1 VWFVPYPTIRLRVK
15 DRPHPASFPADLADM
30 CLKLHGLDRAR
41 RVLDPFMGLGS
52 VGVAARR
59 HKIPF
64 VGFDIDPA
72 YVAAA
77 EQELQRM
84 NDQ

>member
-1 VWFVPYPTIRLRVK
+1 
-15 DRPHPASFPADLADM
+15 
-30 CLKLHGLDRAR
+30 
-41 RVLDPFMGLGS
+41 MGLGS